1 MTFNHRGVALM
12 GRGVVREIKMNEVC
26 LWALWASQEGGR
38 EGGRGMTNMAA
49 SRRCYS
55 QML

>member
-12 GRGVVREIKMNEVC
+12 GRGVVREIKMTEVC

-38 EGGRGMTNMAA
+38 EGEG
-49 SRRCYS
+49 
-55 QML
+55 